1 MSHNA
6 NQFRSRPSKQGGM
19 AAVFAGI
26 AMVALLAALALAID
40 IGQLYFAQQT
50 LQKQANLAALDTA
63 RLIARCESN
72 EAPSQTEV
80 DARVNESLARN
91 NIEDPGV
98 VDIFTEFGE
107 IVSDPT
113 SAHRALQITDLAD
126 ADSVRVSLRRP
137 APDTLFARDGD
148 AGRMLRASATAQQAA
163 LGSFYLG
170 TSTLSLNGGLLN
182 QVLGGLLCAS
192 GDTAC
197 QNNVIGLDVAGARAG
212 LLSVNVTA
220 RQLATAVGVSVEDL
234 ADPLEL
240 SLMTPVL
247 PELFDGLASALS
259 GTVSGTVVGLL
270 QGLGDNAESFQVAL
284 DDVFNEFAVESP
296 DAPVI
301 NLADL
306 LVGLAQASRADESG
320 TTPINLPVNLNIP
333 GVAQVGV
340 FVNILEPPKFS
351 GMGRPGELMAESAQ
365 VRLGI
370 RINSGAVLTTL
381 SNTLEG
387 IINGLIGGLL
397 GLLTGIDID
406 IDVAALPL
414 NIGIDVG
421 VTKSAAYLDS
431 LRCPRNGVN
440 GGMPTAELSASPA
453 LATVDVGHF
462 DGSALSA
469 PPLNTPLDSRWNIAN
484 ISIDATCVGLFCLLG
499 NLGETSIDADL
510 ELSHVGVGG
519 SDSPLPLPLS
529 VRDFEP
535 LSAAELDLSDWH
547 PAVWRAFGAPDA
559 PPSPDSSNPQTV
571 STPAMVAL
579 SADLPVTQTGSG
591 LIGALSGL
599 VADILDAI
607 LGTLQPLLDLVN
619 GLVLSLVEPLLE
631 ILGIQLGTA
640 EVTMNTVSIGQPR
653 LITTEVPVLPETPN

>member
-1 MSHNA
+1 MSHKTNR
-6 NQFRSRPSKQGGM
+6 FRSRPSHQRGV

-26 AMVALLAALALAID
+26 SMVALLAAIALVLD
-40 IGQLYFAQQT
+40 MGQLYFAQQK

-63 RLIARCESN
+63 RLIARCEAN
-72 EAPSQTEV
+72 EAPSQADV
-80 DARVNESLARN
+80 DARITESLTRN
-91 NIEDPGV
+91 NLENPGEVETFTAFGRVGRDP
-98 VDIFTEFGE
+98 D
-107 IVSDPT
+107 T
-113 SAHRALQITDLAD
+113 SHRSLQITDLAD

-137 APDTLFARDGD
+137 APSTLFGNSG
-148 AGRMLRASATAQQAA
+148 AGLLTASATAQQAA

-182 QVLGGLLCAS
+182 QVLGGLLCAD

-197 QNNVIGLDVAGARAG
+197 QNNVIALDVASARSG
-212 LLSVNVTA
+212 LLAVDVTA
-220 RQLATAVGVSVEDL
+220 SQLATAVGVSVEDL

-240 SLMTPVL
+240 SLLTPVL
-247 PELFDGLASALS
+247 PDVFDGLAVALS
-259 GTVSGTVVGLL
+259 ETASGTIVSLL

-284 DDVFNEFAVESP
+284 NDVFNDFAVESP

-306 LVGLAQASRADESG
+306 LMGLAQASRADDSG
-320 TTPINLPVNLNIP
+320 ATPIALPINLNIP
-333 GVAQVGV
+333 GVAEVGV
-340 FVNILEPPKFS
+340 FANILEPPQFS

-381 SNTLEG
+381 SNTLNG
-387 IINGLIGGLL
+387 IINGLISGLL
-397 GLLTGIDID
+397 GLLTGIDINVT
-406 IDVAALPL
+406 VAALPL

-421 VTKSAAYLDS
+421 VTKSTAYLDR
-431 LRCPRNGVN
+431 LTCPRNGTN
-440 GGMPTAELSASPA
+440 QGMPIAELSASPA

-469 PPLNTPLDSRWNIAN
+469 PPLNTPLDSRWDIATV
-484 ISIDATCVGLFCLLG
+484 SIDATCVGLLCLLG
-499 NLGETSIDADL
+499 NLGEATIDADL

-519 SDSPLPLPLS
+519 STTPTPLPLS
-529 VRDFEP
+529 VRDFEQVE
-535 LSAAELDLSDWH
+535 AADLDLPEWH
-547 PAVWRAFGAPDA
+547 PAVWRALGAPGA
-559 PPSPDSSNPQTV
+559 PASPDGSNPQTV
-571 STPAMVAL
+571 SSPAMIAL
-579 SADLPVTQTGSG
+579 SADLPVTESGSG
-591 LIGALSGL
+591 LVGALSGL
-599 VADILDAI
+599 VADIVDAI
-607 LGTLQPLLDLVN
+607 TSVLQPLLDLIN

-653 LITTEVPVLPETPN
+653 LITTEVPVLPAPQN